1 MKLVPF
7 SCQGVVLCATLCVA
21 VERAGMSQSL
31 EKPASP
37 SRADTSSPR
46 GDNFPRFQVKS
57 LEGWKVVD
65 RFFFDRH
72 GKVTAADGEV
82 RLEAGRPGTAIAWQ
96 GAMPTQNYEVTLEAK
111 RIAGSDFF
119 CGLTFPIDKSYC
131 TLILGGWG
139 GGTTGLSNID
149 DFPAVENE
157 TTGFE
162 EFQQDRWYKVRLR
175 VTPQRIGVW
184 LDQKQIVDVDP
195 AERRFGIWW
204 EQEPVCPFG
213 IATWNTTAAVRKLK
227 VECVK

>member
-1 MKLVPF
+1 MKGESPVLRIVIL
-7 SCQGVVLCATLCVA
+7 CVVLCVITQRA
-21 VERAGMSQSL
+21 VTAQSP
-31 EKPASP
+31 EKPSNSTKIAKDAP
-37 SRADTSSPR
+37 SGEKSPR
-46 GDNFPRFQVKS
+46 FHAKS
-57 LEGWKVVD
+57 LEDWKVVD
-65 RFFFDRH
+65 RHFFDRH
-72 GKVTAADGEV
+72 GKVTVADGEV

-96 GAMPTQNYEVTLEAK
+96 GEMPTQNYEVTFDAK

-119 CGLTFPIDKSYC
+119 CGLTFPIDKSHC

-162 EFQQDRWYKVRLR
+162 EFQLDRWYSVRLR

-184 LDQKQIVDVDP
+184 LDRKPIVDVDP
-195 AERRFGIWW
+195 TDRRFGIWW
-204 EQEPVCPFG
+204 EQEPVRPFG

-227 VECVK
+227 VERVK